1 MLPLMVNL
9 FLSRQYLQQD
19 PVNLYFAQSVASMV
33 ERGSGLQ
40 ECKHKREVVQKSQ
53 TRLQK

>member
-1 MLPLMVNL
+1 MLLLMVNL

-40 ECKHKREVVQKSQ
+40 ECKHKREVV
-53 TRLQK
+53 